1 VTNDFITLVSIT
13 SEKSFMEEIPG
24 QLLVHFLILKPLI
37 QNYPI
42 MGWDSPNYSTT
53 SYHYKLGIKALVVLR

>member
-1 VTNDFITLVSIT
+1 
-13 SEKSFMEEIPG
+13 MEEVSG

-53 SYHYKLGIKALVVLR
+53 SYHHKLGKEALVVLR

>member
-1 VTNDFITLVSIT
+1 
-13 SEKSFMEEIPG
+13 MEEDSG

-42 MGWDSPNYSTT
+42 MGWDSPNYSQT